1 MLDGDNIMGILLTIL
16 SLYLFFMLSGFILCI
31 GGSIAGAIL
40 SLIGYAVLGMI
51 AISLFSL
58 TMYALPLILL
68 VGLGATVV
76 RAIRA

>member
-1 MLDGDNIMGILLTIL
+1 MGILLTIL
-16 SLYLFFMLSGFILCI
+16 LLYLFFMLTGFIFRI
-31 GGSIAGAIL
+31 VGSIAGAIL
-40 SLIGYAVLGMI
+40 SLIGYAVIGMI
-51 AISLFSL
+51 AISLFST

>member
-1 MLDGDNIMGILLTIL
+1 MGILLTIL
-16 SLYLFFMLSGFILCI
+16 SLYLFFMLTGFIFRI
-31 GGSIAGAIL
+31 VGSIAGAIL
-40 SLIGYAVLGMI
+40 SLIGYAVIGMI
-51 AISLFSL
+51 AISLFST

>member
-1 MLDGDNIMGILLTIL
+1 MGILLTII
-16 SLYLFFMLSGFILCI
+16 SLYLFFMFTGFIFRI

-40 SLIGYAVLGMI
+40 SLIGYAVIGMI
-51 AISLFSL
+51 AISLFSM

-68 VGLGATVV
+68 VGLGATAV

>member
-1 MLDGDNIMGILLTIL
+1 MGILLTIL
-16 SLYLFFMLSGFILCI
+16 SLYLFFMFTGLIFRI

-40 SLIGYAVLGMI
+40 SLIGYAVIGMI
-51 AISLFSL
+51 AISLFSM